1 MTVGNNSA
9 FQVPLQG
16 NDCIS
21 KRRYKLM
28 PVLQEKTKSA
38 EILYGLGC
46 DPLRS
51 GIIMYCH
58 LKQYMYD
65 YPACSTATNGF
76 VPMFEVNR
84 AVSKNV

>member
-9 FQVPLQG
+9 FSSAATRQRLHLQAPLQADAG
-16 NDCIS
+16 F
-21 KRRYKLM
+21 
-28 PVLQEKTKSA
+28 QEKTKSA

-65 YPACSTATNGF
+65 CPACSTATN
-76 VPMFEVNR
+76 
-84 AVSKNV
+84 